1 MNPTAVHADPLN
13 RAILWL
19 DDDPGLILLIQWALG
34 RRGYKVEGHVDV
46 STAVA
51 ALTAEPDAYDV
62 IVTDL
67 SMPADGGIDTAQ
79 QLMKIKPGI
88 PVVLSGS
95 YIKPEIER
103 RAFACG
109 IRAVI
114 EKSASVREL
123 CAALDRALRAS

>member
-1 MNPTAVHADPLN
+1 MMS

-19 DDDPGLILLIQWALG
+19 DNDPGLILLVQWALG
-34 RRGYKVEGHVDV
+34 RRGYKVTGYVDV
-46 STAVA
+46 PEAVA
-51 ALTAEPDAYDV
+51 AFSAEPDAYDV
-62 IVTDL
+62 VVTDL

-114 EKSASVREL
+114 EKTASVREL
-123 CAALDRALRAS
+123 CAALDRALRPS

>member
-1 MNPTAVHADPLN
+1 MNPTAHSDTSN

-19 DDDPGLILLIQWALG
+19 DDDPGLILLVQWALG
-34 RRGYKVEGHVDV
+34 RRGYKVTGYVDV
-46 STAVA
+46 PSAVA
-51 ALTAEPDAYDV
+51 AFSAEPDAYDV
-62 IVTDL
+62 VVTDL
-67 SMPADGGIDTAQ
+67 SMPADGGLDTAQ

-95 YIKPEIER
+95 YIKPEVER
-103 RAFACG
+103 QAFACG

-123 CAALDRALRAS
+123 CAALDRAMRSA

>member
-1 MNPTAVHADPLN
+1 MPAGTPL
-13 RAILWL
+13 AMMAGVIKVLL
-19 DDDPGLILLIQWALG
+19 VDDDPGVRFALTEVL
-34 RRGYKVEGHVDV
+34 RDRGFGVVSVGSGAQALASLTGVDV
-46 STAVA
+46 V
-51 ALTAEPDAYDV
+51 
-62 IVTDL
+62 VTDL

-109 IRAVI
+109 IRAAI
-114 EKSASVREL
+114 EKTASVREL
-123 CAALDRALRAS
+123 CAALDRALRPS